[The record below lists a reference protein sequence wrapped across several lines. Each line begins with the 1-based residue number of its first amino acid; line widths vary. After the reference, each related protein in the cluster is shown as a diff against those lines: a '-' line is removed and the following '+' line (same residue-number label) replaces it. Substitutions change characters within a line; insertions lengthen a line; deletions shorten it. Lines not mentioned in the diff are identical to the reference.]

1 MEYYCLDENHKSGTL
16 SSKFIGCQNQYQLQ
30 NLKFLSTIQGHKN
43 LHGQIFWD
51 LNFFYLK
58 RQGYRHYQNKNQLLV
73 TSSSCINVT
82 MKLLIKLYLLAQKQG
97 KSEILLLLCFR

>member
-1 MEYYCLDENHKSGTL
+1 MSKSVPAAKSQIFVDNSGAQKPTWANFL
-16 SSKFIGCQNQYQLQ
+16 GFEF
-30 NLKFLSTIQGHKN
+30 FLSEKTR
-43 LHGQIFWD
+43 LH
-51 LNFFYLK
+51 
-58 RQGYRHYQNKNQLLV
+58 RHYQNKNQLLV